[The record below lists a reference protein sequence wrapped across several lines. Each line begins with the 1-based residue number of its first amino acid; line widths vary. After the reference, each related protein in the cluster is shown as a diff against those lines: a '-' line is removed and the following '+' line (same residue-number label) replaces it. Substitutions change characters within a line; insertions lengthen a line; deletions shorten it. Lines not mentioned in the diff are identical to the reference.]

1 MTQRLFPWVLALAI
15 LFAVPGALFAQ
26 EATATGTITDATGGV
41 LPGVTV
47 TATNEESGNTFVA
60 VTDGEGRFR
69 LPLRIGTYRIS
80 AELSGFATVTRTGLQ
95 MQVGQLA
102 TVNIQMQPSTVQET
116 LTVTGEAPLI
126 NTTMSTAA
134 ANIDQRQMQELP
146 LNGRNWLDLTLLAPG
161 SRANT
166 VGETP
171 IPRSQVAFQI
181 NMDGQQVTN
190 SVAGAGFG
198 QPRFS
203 RDSIAEF
210 EFISNRFDATQ
221 GRSMGVVVNAVTKSG
236 TNTSAGTFSG
246 YFRDAEWAAKDHVTD
261 RVVPFSNQ
269 QYSATFGGPIKR
281 DRIHYFGNYEYERE
295 PQTAVYT
302 GPFPAFNTD
311 LSGIRTQNTAGI
323 KTDFQFTPKTH
334 MSARVNGYTQF
345 VPLRGAG
352 GATTHPSGAS
362 QWWRTSTQYW
372 DQLTHVLSNNKV
384 NELKGG
390 VYLYD
395 WDIAGLASYKGGPA
409 PNFPGGKY
417 PVISPHTLP
426 NGAVIGG
433 GNSATLGGSPRIQLT
448 GYNIGT
454 ATNLPQRIGQ
464 RTIQARDDFTTAF
477 DAKGRHDVRM
487 GGEFLE
493 HNFHFYWCSFCNG
506 SLQANAGGAA
516 RRPTAAQL
524 AAMFPDPFDWST
536 WNYNALSPISV
547 RYRQSVG
554 DFHLLNNRHAW
565 ATWYQDDWKM
575 TQRLTLNLG
584 VRWDAD
590 LGIMGE
596 KMRLQPWM
604 SGDRPHPLDW
614 IAPRVGFA
622 YQFNDRTVVR
632 GGYGKYY
639 TQLEN
644 DAAHQSNLN
653 IQTIIPE
660 VAYDGRADFAMN
672 PWGGSFPTVEQARAQ
687 LCTAA
692 APLAANCIRREI
704 TSEIPTTIHNDTYSH
719 QAMVGVSR
727 QIAADLAVEVSYQY
741 TGQRREEVD
750 VNQNL
755 TYDPRTGDNV
765 PFSNIAARVYPEW
778 GYVNGEYMQGWSNWH
793 ALVASFDKRFSK
805 RWQLAGN
812 WTLGAVKDSQGP
824 PCQTVKGPDGNAQ
837 CNPISFKL
845 LPDVEGEYTYAATD
859 QRYRATLNGIWDVGH
874 GFQLSGLYFY
884 GSGMRTAVTCGS
896 CQVRDT
902 GSTAGTRRRDDGSVI
917 PRNSFVGSPLHRVDV
932 RFQQRIRVGGRR
944 SLDGILEVFNLFD
957 HANYGSFT
965 TDVDSTLYATP
976 IYNSDVA
983 YGARSVQLGFRLAF

>member
-1 MTQRLFPWVLALAI
+1 MLKRQFLWVLATAI
-15 LFAVPGALFAQ
+15 VLAVPGVVHAQ
-26 EATATGTITDATGGV
+26 EATVTGTITDSTGGV

-69 LPLRIGTYRIS
+69 LPLRIGSYRIA
-80 AELSGFATVTRTGLQ
+80 AELAGFATVTRTGLQ

-102 TVNIQMQPSTVQET
+102 TVNLQMAPSNLSET

-134 ANIDQRQMQELP
+134 SNIDQRQMQELP

-161 SRANT
+161 SRANQG
-166 VGETP
+166 GETP

-210 EFISNRFDATQ
+210 EFITNRFDATQ

-236 TNTSAGTFSG
+236 TNTSSGTFSG
-246 YFRDAEWAAKDHVTD
+246 YFRDSDWAAKDHAEN
-261 RVVPFSNQ
+261 RVIPFSNQ

-295 PQTAVYT
+295 PQTAVYS
-302 GPFPAFNTD
+302 GPFPQFNVD
-311 LSGIRTQNTAGI
+311 LHGIRTQSTAGL

-390 VYLYD
+390 VYMYD
-395 WDIAGLASYKGGPA
+395 WDIASLASFRGGPT
-409 PNFPGGKY
+409 PNFPGGTY
-417 PVISPHTLP
+417 PVISSHTLP
-426 NGAVIGG
+426 KGAVLNA
-433 GNSATLGGSPRIQLT
+433 GNSATLGGSPRIQLA

-454 ATNLPQRIGQ
+454 PTNLPQMIGQ
-464 RTIQARDDFTTAF
+464 RTIQARDDFTMSF
-477 DAKGRHDVRM
+477 NAKGRHDVRM

-493 HNFHFYWCSFCNG
+493 HNFHFYWCSNCNG
-506 SLQANAGGAA
+506 NLQSNAGGTS
-516 RRPTAAQL
+516 RRPNAAQL

-536 WNYNALSPISV
+536 WNYNALSPLSA

-554 DFHLLNNRHAW
+554 DFRLINPRHAL
-565 ATWYQDDWKM
+565 ASWYQDDWRV
-575 TQRLTLNLG
+575 TPRLTLNLG

-590 LGIMGE
+590 IGVMGE
-596 KMRLQPWM
+596 KKKLTPWM
-604 SGDRPHPLDW
+604 SGDRPHQLDW
-614 IAPRVGFA
+614 FAPRVGLA
-622 YQFNDRTVVR
+622 YQLSERTVLR

-660 VAYDGRADFAMN
+660 VANDGRVDFAMN
-672 PWGGSFPTVEQARAQ
+672 PFGGAFPTVEQARAR
-687 LCTAA
+687 LCTPAS
-692 APLAANCIRREI
+692 PLAINCIRREI
-704 TSEIPTTIHNDTYSH
+704 TSEIPTTVHNDTYSH
-719 QAMVGVSR
+719 QAMVSFAR
-727 QIAADLAVEVSYQY
+727 QLAANLAVDISYQY
-741 TGQRREEVD
+741 TGQRREEVTN
-750 VNQNL
+750 NQNL
-755 TYDPRTGDNV
+755 RYDPATGDNI
-765 PFSNIAARVYPEW
+765 PFNNIAARIYPEW
-778 GYVNGEYMQGWSNWH
+778 GFVNGEYMQGWSNWH
-793 ALVASFDKRFSK
+793 ALVMSVDKRFSN
-805 RWQLAGN
+805 RWQLSGN
-812 WTLGAVKDSQGP
+812 YTLGAVKDSQGP
-824 PCQTVKGPDGNAQ
+824 PCQTVVGSDGNAR
-837 CNPISFKL
+837 CERITFPLK
-845 LPDVEGEYTYAATD
+845 PDVQGEYSYAATD
-859 QRYRATLNGIWDVGH
+859 QRHRAVLNGIWDVGH

-902 GSTAGTRRRDDGSVI
+902 GSTNGTRRRDDGSVI
-917 PRNSFVGSPLHRVDV
+917 ERNSFVGTPLHRVDV
-932 RFQQRIRVGGRR
+932 RFQQRIGLGGRR
-944 SLDGILEVFNLFD
+944 SIDGIFEVFNLLD
-957 HANYGSFT
+957 HSNFGSFT
-965 TDVDSTLYATP
+965 NDVDSTLYGTAV
-976 IYNSDVA
+976 YNDNVV
-983 YGARSVQLGFRLAF
+983 YQARSVQLGFRIAF